1 MDNRTKSDELIVA
14 NKKLAFQ
21 NKEKQK
27 RAYELVIANKEL
39 AFQNQEKQKRAYE
52 LIIANKELI
61 FQNEEKQKRA
71 DELIIAN
78 KELAFQN
85 EEKEKRAVELIIV
98 NNELKQF
105 AYIAS
110 HELQEPLRTIS
121 NYMQVFEEDYYARLD
136 ENALKYIH
144 QVKNSTRRMS
154 ILINSLLEFSRLGNN
169 KELTYV
175 DCSQLIDEVIS
186 DLDIKIKTSKA
197 IIEVTEM
204 PKLNLYETEIHQLFQ
219 NLILNSI
226 KFQDK
231 DTQPIIQIRSEKIN
245 EKWKFSIS
253 DNGIGIP
260 REHFDRVFDIF
271 QRLHNNEEMYIG
283 SGIGLAYCKKI
294 VQLHHGEIWIESNN
308 NQGVTFHFTIPKLIV

>member
-1 MDNRTKSDELIVA
+1 MDKRTRSDELIVA

-21 NKEKQK
+21 NK
-27 RAYELVIANKEL
+27 
-39 AFQNQEKQKRAYE
+39 
-52 LIIANKELI
+52 
-61 FQNEEKQKRA
+61 EKQKRA

-85 EEKEKRAVELIIV
+85 EEKEKRAVELIIA

-121 NYMQVFEEDYYARLD
+121 NYMQVFEEDYCARLD
-136 ENALKYIH
+136 ENALKYLH

-154 ILINSLLEFSRLGNN
+154 ILITSLLEFSRLGIN

-175 DCSQLIDEVIS
+175 DCNQLIDEVIS
-186 DLDIKIKTSKA
+186 DLDIKIKTSNA
-197 IIEVTEM
+197 IIEVKEM

-219 NLILNSI
+219 NLILNAI
-226 KFQDK
+226 KFQEK
-231 DTQPIIQIRSEKIN
+231 GAQPKIQIRSEKIN

-260 REHFDRVFDIF
+260 GEHFNRVFDIF
-271 QRLHNNEEMYIG
+271 QRLHNNEENYIG

-294 VQLHHGEIWIESNN
+294 VQMHHGEIWVESNKE
-308 NQGVTFHFTIPKLIV
+308 QGVTFHFTIPKLSV